1 MAGKLITRGYST
13 GLLASNDASQTGRF
27 LQEVIFEGL
36 VVDIIV
42 DHTHKNYAIDG
53 FNVGNIKVRIFSQHY
68 GVSDELL
75 PWARPIDIGIQE
87 FPLIGEYVYLERIG
101 SAFWYRKKLP
111 ISRRLNQNAMIN
123 VNQTIDDSIF
133 GNDTTKKITSNEE
146 LSFDKF
152 KFGKYFKPD
161 SRIRQL
167 KAFEGDTLFQGRMGA
182 SIRFGSSKM
191 SNVDT
196 GLAPNIIMRVGQGKD
211 LENTEVSV
219 KSPYGLLVEDVNKD
233 VTSLWMTTDQY
244 VNFEPSTNKAGSRYR
259 SLFSQISLFDKAQII
274 ANSGR
279 IVLNAKHTHVML
291 FANEEIYLN
300 AYARV
305 GIDTDGSVLLSANND
320 IDLKAG
326 RNLDTTVD
334 NDVTIRAGSD
344 ISLLATEKLS
354 IVGKQL
360 FLGGMQNSAEPA
372 VGGTSL
378 SMFLG
383 RLILALMGPGA
394 VPPQIKYQYT
404 GAPAPVPA
412 LPGIAPPGI
421 ANFAHVVTP
430 LGPGLLNPTILANLQ
445 KLYLELYGMT
455 PPNTGQ
461 VPPIPFGGAPFNSLG
476 TFIGL
481 SNEET
486 GPVIAKNDYKLGEQL
501 EQEEVSWR
509 LSQDFYKVTE

>member
-1 MAGKLITRGYST
+1 MTQLITRGYSN
-13 GLLASNDASQTGRF
+13 GLLASNDVVHTGRF
-27 LQEVIFEGL
+27 LQEILFEGL
-36 VVDIIV
+36 VVDIIL
-42 DHTHKNYAIDG
+42 DHKHKKYSDDG

-68 GVSDELL
+68 GVSDDKL
-75 PWARPIDIGIQE
+75 PWARPIDAGIQE

-133 GNDTTKKITSNEE
+133 GTSTSKAITSGEE

-152 KFGKYFKPD
+152 KFGTYFKPD

-196 GLAPNIIMRVGQGKD
+196 GLAPNIVMRVGQGKD
-211 LENTEVSV
+211 LEKEEASAD
-219 KSPYGLLVEDVNKD
+219 SPYGLVVEDVNKD
-233 VTSLWMTTDQY
+233 TTSLWMTTDQN
-244 VNFEPSTNKAGSRYR
+244 VGFEPSTIEAGSFYR
-259 SLFSQISLFDKAQII
+259 SIFNPEQMFDKAQFI

-279 IVLNAKHTHVML
+279 VVLNAKNTHIML
-291 FANEEIYLN
+291 FANQEIYLN
-300 AYARV
+300 AFSRV

-320 IDLKAG
+320 VDVKSG
-326 RNLDTTVD
+326 RNFNTTVD
-334 NDVTIRAGSD
+334 SDVTIQAGD
-344 ISLLATEKLS
+344 NVSLLTVNKLS
-354 IVGKQL
+354 IVGNQI
-360 FLGGMQNSAEPA
+360 FIGSTGNFAEPA

-383 RLILALMGPGA
+383 RLILTLMGPGV

-412 LPGIAPPGI
+412 LPGIATPGI

-455 PPNTGQ
+455 PPNIGQ
-461 VPPIPFGGAPFNSLG
+461 LPPIPFGGAPFNALG
-476 TFIGL
+476 TFISL
-481 SNEET
+481 NNEDMT
-486 GPVIAKNDYKLGEQL
+486 TIFPKNEFKLGEQV
-501 EQEEVSWR
+501 EQEQMNWK